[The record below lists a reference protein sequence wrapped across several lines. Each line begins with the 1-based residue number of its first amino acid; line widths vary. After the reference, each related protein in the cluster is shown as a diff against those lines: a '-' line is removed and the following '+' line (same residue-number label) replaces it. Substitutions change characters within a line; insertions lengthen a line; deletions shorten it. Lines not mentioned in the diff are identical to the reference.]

1 MAATKPASG
10 RRGPSTS
17 AKKASGAVLP
27 PPITFPVNSP
37 APRQIEPQECVAR
50 CIEASADGVR
60 VVVLPR
66 VIDVRHMLDSVYGVL
81 GWGDTYY
88 RSGSWWRCQIE
99 VLSPATGQYVRKDA
113 GPLSLPTSDPDRM
126 QENTSFLCAAA
137 MLGFAEDVMEL
148 GPIALKAEQ
157 VPVMKSEKG
166 KFYPAV
172 KISVDKFAR
181 AEDGHISVVQFALSD
196 GKKVLW
202 DEKA

>member
-66 VIDVRHMLDSVYGVL
+66 VVDVRHMLDSVYGVL

-113 GPLSLPTSDPDRM
+113 GPLALPTTDLERM
-126 QENTSFLCAAA
+126 QENTSFLRAAA
-137 MLGFAEDVMEL
+137 KWGFAEDVMEL
-148 GPIALKAEQ
+148 GPIALKTEQ
-157 VPVMKSEKG
+157 VPVMQNDKG
-166 KFYPAV
+166 KYYPAA
-172 KISVDKFAR
+172 KLTVDKFAR
-181 AEDGHISVVQFALSD
+181 AEDGHICMVQFTLPD
-196 GKKVLW
+196 GRKVLW

>member
-17 AKKASGAVLP
+17 AKKASGTVLP
-27 PPITFPVNSP
+27 PPITFPVSSP
-37 APRQIEPQECVAR
+37 TPRQIEPQECVAAALR
-50 CIEASADGVR
+50 HLPTACASSCFPGWSMSG
-60 VVVLPR
+60 
-66 VIDVRHMLDSVYGVL
+66 ICWTSVYGVL

-181 AEDGHISVVQFALSD
+181 AEDGHISMVQFALSD

>member
-66 VIDVRHMLDSVYGVL
+66 VVDVRHMLDSVYGVL

-113 GPLSLPTSDPDRM
+113 GR
-126 QENTSFLCAAA
+126 
-137 MLGFAEDVMEL
+137 
-148 GPIALKAEQ
+148 
-157 VPVMKSEKG
+157 
-166 KFYPAV
+166 
-172 KISVDKFAR
+172 
-181 AEDGHISVVQFALSD
+181 
-196 GKKVLW
+196 
-202 DEKA
+202 

>member
-1 MAATKPASG
+1 
-10 RRGPSTS
+10 
-17 AKKASGAVLP
+17 
-27 PPITFPVNSP
+27 
-37 APRQIEPQECVAR
+37 
-50 CIEASADGVR
+50 
-60 VVVLPR
+60 
-66 VIDVRHMLDSVYGVL
+66 MLDSVYGVL

-166 KFYPAV
+166 KFHPAV

-181 AEDGHISVVQFALSD
+181 AEDGHISMVQFALSD

>member
-17 AKKASGAVLP
+17 AKKASGTVLP
-27 PPITFPVNSP
+27 PPITFPVSSP
-37 APRQIEPQECVAR
+37 TPRQIEPQECVAR

-66 VIDVRHMLDSVYGVL
+66 VVDVRHMLDSVYGVL

-172 KISVDKFAR
+172 KIFVDKFAR
-181 AEDGHISVVQFALSD
+181 AEDGHISMVQFALSD

>member
-17 AKKASGAVLP
+17 AKKASGTVLP
-27 PPITFPVNSP
+27 PPITFPVSSP
-37 APRQIEPQECVAR
+37 TPRQIEPQECVAR

-66 VIDVRHMLDSVYGVL
+66 VVDVRHMLDSVYGVL
-81 GWGDTYY
+81 GWGTPT
-88 RSGSWWRCQIE
+88 IAPE
-99 VLSPATGQYVRKDA
+99 VGGDAKSRYSSPATGQYVRKDA

-181 AEDGHISVVQFALSD
+181 AEDGHISMVQFALSD

>member
-66 VIDVRHMLDSVYGVL
+66 VVDVRHMLDSIYGVL
-81 GWGDTYY
+81 AGGTPTIAPEVGGDAKSRY
-88 RSGSWWRCQIE
+88 
-99 VLSPATGQYVRKDA
+99 SP
-113 GPLSLPTSDPDRM
+113 LLPASM
-126 QENTSFLCAAA
+126 S
-137 MLGFAEDVMEL
+137 
-148 GPIALKAEQ
+148 
-157 VPVMKSEKG
+157 
-166 KFYPAV
+166 
-172 KISVDKFAR
+172 AR
-181 AEDGHISVVQFALSD
+181 TPGR
-196 GKKVLW
+196 
-202 DEKA
+202 

>member
-1 MAATKPASG
+1 M
-10 RRGPSTS
+10 
-17 AKKASGAVLP
+17 
-27 PPITFPVNSP
+27 
-37 APRQIEPQECVAR
+37 
-50 CIEASADGVR
+50 
-60 VVVLPR
+60 
-66 VIDVRHMLDSVYGVL
+66 
-81 GWGDTYY
+81 
-88 RSGSWWRCQIE
+88 
-99 VLSPATGQYVRKDA
+99 
-113 GPLSLPTSDPDRM
+113 
-126 QENTSFLCAAA
+126 CAAA

-181 AEDGHISVVQFALSD
+181 AEDGHISMVQFALSD

>member
-1 MAATKPASG
+1 MRIWPQPNPQAVGVG
-10 RRGPSTS
+10 RPQAQRRLLGLFCLRPS
-17 AKKASGAVLP
+17 L
-27 PPITFPVNSP
+27 FPVSSP
-37 APRQIEPQECVAR
+37 TPRQIEPQECVAR

-60 VVVLPR
+60 VVVLPL
-66 VIDVRHMLDSVYGVL
+66 VVDVRHMLDSVYGVL

-148 GPIALKAEQ
+148 GPIALKAE
-157 VPVMKSEKG
+157 
-166 KFYPAV
+166 
-172 KISVDKFAR
+172 R
-181 AEDGHISVVQFALSD
+181 CR
-196 GKKVLW
+196 
-202 DEKA
+202 

>member
-66 VIDVRHMLDSVYGVL
+66 VVDVRHMLDSVYGVL
-81 GWGDTYY
+81 GWG
-88 RSGSWWRCQIE
+88 GHL
-99 VLSPATGQYVRKDA
+99 LSLRKLVEMPNRGTLPLLPGQYVRKDA
-113 GPLSLPTSDPDRM
+113 G
-126 QENTSFLCAAA
+126 AA
-137 MLGFAEDVMEL
+137 E
-148 GPIALKAEQ
+148 
-157 VPVMKSEKG
+157 
-166 KFYPAV
+166 PA
-172 KISVDKFAR
+172 
-181 AEDGHISVVQFALSD
+181 HIRP
-196 GKKVLW
+196 
-202 DEKA
+202 